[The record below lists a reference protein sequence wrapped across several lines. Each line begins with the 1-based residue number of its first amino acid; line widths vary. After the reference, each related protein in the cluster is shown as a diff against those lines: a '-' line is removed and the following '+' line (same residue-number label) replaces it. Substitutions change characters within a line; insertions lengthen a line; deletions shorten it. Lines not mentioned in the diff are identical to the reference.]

1 MRLALLTV
9 SDRSARGERPDEAG
23 PILRQKAEGWGWSV
37 VEAAVVADEQ
47 PQIESIL
54 RRWADSGGIDLILTT
69 GGTGLGA
76 RDHTPEATLAVCDR
90 LAPGLAESMRS
101 AGARRTPHAMLS
113 RAVAALRGQVLIVNL
128 PGSPRGAVES
138 LEVIQPVL
146 GHAVQ
151 LLQGDPQAESG
162 HRPNRRSQT

>member
-1 MRLALLTV
+1 VKVALLTV

-23 PILRQKAEGWGWSV
+23 PTLRRKAEGWGWSV
-37 VEAAVVADEQ
+37 VEAAVVPDEQ
-47 PQIESIL
+47 PQIESVL

-76 RDHTPEATLAVCDR
+76 RDRTPEATLAVCDR

-162 HRPNRRSQT
+162 HHPNRRPQT

>member
-1 MRLALLTV
+1 MRVGLLTV
-9 SDRSARGERPDEAG
+9 SDRSARGVRPDEAG
-23 PILRQKAEGWGWSV
+23 PALRRKAEGWGWSV

-54 RRWADSGGIDLILTT
+54 RRWADSGSVDVILTS
-69 GGTGLGA
+69 GGTGLGE
-76 RDHTPEATLAVCDR
+76 RDCTPEATLAVCDR
-90 LAPGLAESMRS
+90 QAPGLAEAMRS
-101 AGARRTPHAMLS
+101 AGARRTPHTMLS
-113 RAVAALRGQVLIVNL
+113 RAVAGLRGQVLMVNL

-151 LLQGDPQAESG
+151 VLRGDPGAESG
-162 HRPNRRSQT
+162 HRPNRCSQT